1 MGLTAILVILMSVG
15 CLGVVAALVVVAV
28 LAVMRDHA
36 KPGR

>member
-15 CLGVVAALVVVAV
+15 CLGVVAALVV